1 MSDTAISAGPR
12 VTYTE
17 KVSNRRA
24 KTIVIVTLAV
34 AILAIITIVGLTMN
48 PDCYATNFAE
58 KNLPPSAAHLFGTD
72 WMGRD
77 MFMRTIK
84 GLSTSIYIGLLASA
98 VTSIVALFLGVLA
111 GTIGKWATSA
121 FNWMVDLFMGVPHL
135 ILLILISV
143 LTGRGARGVMIGV
156 IVTHWCPL
164 GRIVQAEIMSLKN
177 SQYVQAAQRMGK
189 SNFNIAMKHML
200 PHVIPQFVV
209 GLVLMF
215 PHAIMHEASITFL
228 GFGLPAEQPAI
239 GVILSESMK
248 YLTTGMWW
256 LALLP
261 GLCLLVIVVLFEAIG
276 TNLRLLID
284 PFSAQ
289 G

>member
-1 MSDTAISAGPR
+1 
-12 VTYTE
+12 
-17 KVSNRRA
+17 
-24 KTIVIVTLAV
+24 
-34 AILAIITIVGLTMN
+34 
-48 PDCYATNFAE
+48 
-58 KNLPPSAAHLFGTD
+58 
-72 WMGRD
+72 
-77 MFMRTIK
+77 
-84 GLSTSIYIGLLASA
+84 
-98 VTSIVALFLGVLA
+98 
-111 GTIGKWATSA
+111 
-121 FNWMVDLFMGVPHL
+121 
-135 ILLILISV
+135 
-143 LTGRGARGVMIGV
+143 MIGV

-177 SQYVQAAQRMGK
+177 SQYVQAAARMGK
-189 SNFNIAMKHML
+189 SKCNIAMKHML
-200 PHVIPQFVV
+200 PHVVPQFVV

-228 GFGLPAEQPAI
+228 GFGLPPEQPAI

-261 GLCLLVIVVLFEAIG
+261 GLCLLLIVVLFEAIG
-276 TNLRLLID
+276 NNLRLLID